1 MLGIDRCMIIIALLN
16 SGLMVSAA
24 ACNHK
29 GPCSFSGRAECTQV
43 NYPWHCELKRQKAY
57 FGCVKLIIRNRIS
70 SRGKPNIL
78 VCTGMNALTNSVNTT
93 SKVRKIV
100 KAVEEMD
107 GSNEM
112 KLGFS
117 SIITRKDRDLE
128 KEIKE
133 TNTKLINCSI
143 GKGFIWIGREL
154 LYLQKIFTNCFLLG
168 LKEMLFNIQ
177 L

>member
-1 MLGIDRCMIIIALLN
+1 
-16 SGLMVSAA
+16 
-24 ACNHK
+24 
-29 GPCSFSGRAECTQV
+29 
-43 NYPWHCELKRQKAY
+43 
-57 FGCVKLIIRNRIS
+57 
-70 SRGKPNIL
+70 
-78 VCTGMNALTNSVNTT
+78 MNALTNSVNTT

-133 TNTKLINCSI
+133 TNTKLINYSI
-143 GKGFIWIGREL
+143 GKGFV
-154 LYLQKIFTNCFLLG
+154 
-168 LKEMLFNIQ
+168 
-177 L
+177 

>member
-1 MLGIDRCMIIIALLN
+1 
-16 SGLMVSAA
+16 
-24 ACNHK
+24 
-29 GPCSFSGRAECTQV
+29 
-43 NYPWHCELKRQKAY
+43 
-57 FGCVKLIIRNRIS
+57 
-70 SRGKPNIL
+70 
-78 VCTGMNALTNSVNTT
+78 MNALTNSVNTT

-133 TNTKLINCSI
+133 TNTKLINYSI
-143 GKGFIWIGREL
+143 GKGFI
-154 LYLQKIFTNCFLLG
+154 
-168 LKEMLFNIQ
+168 
-177 L
+177 